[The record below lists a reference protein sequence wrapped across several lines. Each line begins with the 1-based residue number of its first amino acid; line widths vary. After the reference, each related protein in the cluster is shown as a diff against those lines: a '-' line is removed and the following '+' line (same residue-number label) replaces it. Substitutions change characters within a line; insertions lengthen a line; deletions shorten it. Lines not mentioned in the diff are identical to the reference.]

1 MNEHLLLLMMETFTS
16 FNKLNCSLQK
26 QEKPAA
32 DAVIELDMMFY
43 DQIMPQLDGLR
54 KNPSDETIAKILAY
68 SRAR

>member
-1 MNEHLLLLMMETFTS
+1 MMETFTS
-16 FNKLNCSLQK
+16 LNKLNCLLQK

-32 DAVIELDMMFY
+32 DAVIEIDMMFY
-43 DQIMPQLDGLR
+43 DQIRPQLDALR